1 MNIPELHGV
10 DARPDAANIGKDL
23 VEFLKT
29 VITLKHDS
37 IGPVPNQHAI
47 KQIERAV
54 GYWMRVG
61 IGEEGTD
68 QKIPVNGHAAREMH
82 FLHDASG
89 QLIQERM
96 RIESMIMGVQVEV
109 LDVQEQ
115 AGSGLPADQIEKF
128 DVCHL
133 GFRPFE
139 QITDV

>member
-1 MNIPELHGV
+1 MIIPGLHGV

-29 VITLKHDS
+29 VITFKHDG
-37 IGPVPNQHAI
+37 IEPGPNQHAI

-61 IGEEGTD
+61 IGEEGTG
-68 QKIPVNGHAAREMH
+68 QKILVNGHAARDMH

-89 QLIQERM
+89 QVVEERM

-109 LDVQEQ
+109 LEVQEQ
-115 AGSGLPADQIEKF
+115 AGSGLLADQI
-128 DVCHL
+128 
-133 GFRPFE
+133 
-139 QITDV
+139 